1 MTRRQSFIPFLRR
14 GSYLYQRSYRYIY
27 IHKIPHLIC
36 MGLKPSSVAPKIVE
50 TTFDHGG
57 GAGGPS
63 GHGGSTYIRR
73 RDELRAVLTP
83 SVNRNYP
90 LISHRQGR
98 HHILNPNAQSQDKRG
113 QTATAT
119 PSANREGI
127 VSRPLLLFGKPSE
140 VSIRDRARN

>member
-1 MTRRQSFIPFLRR
+1 M
-14 GSYLYQRSYRYIY
+14 
-27 IHKIPHLIC
+27 
-36 MGLKPSSVAPKIVE
+36 
-50 TTFDHGG
+50 

-119 PSANREGI
+119 PVPDTPPANREGI
-127 VSRPLLLFGKPSE
+127 ASRPLLLFDKA
-140 VSIRDRARN
+140 RDRARN